1 MKILQYTVNTCVG
14 EINRNRNPLTFL
26 TDKELTELNKIG
38 YTGRNSKGV
47 KTTRVEYLN
56 SLKKYGKFS
65 ITQTKFDHGDFCE
78 TFQIARVTK

>member
-1 MKILQYTVNTCVG
+1 MKIIQYTVRTCVG
-14 EINRNRNPLTFL
+14 EINRNMNPLTFL

-47 KTTRVEYLN
+47 KTTREEYLN

-65 ITQTKFDHGDFCE
+65 ITQTKFDNGDFCE
-78 TFQIARVTK
+78 TFQIARATK